1 MKNYFTKGE
10 KLLWGSSVILI
21 ALSYIL
27 FKGDSILTLIA
38 SAVGVTSLIF
48 NAKGNPVGQTLTIVL
63 SLLYGDIS
71 LSFAY
76 YGEMITYVGMTAPM
90 ACASLVSWLKHPFF
104 GVKRG

>member
-48 NAKGNPVGQTLTIVL
+48 NAKGNPVGQTLTIE
-63 SLLYGDIS
+63 SC
-71 LSFAY
+71 FAVRMPK
-76 YGEMITYVGMTAPM
+76 EMRLQAEKYEAE
-90 ACASLVSWLKHPFF
+90 LF
-104 GVKRG
+104 KRIAEKSS